1 MRNSATVSTLTSRVG
16 TFGPS
21 IAFIVGSLF
30 LHLGLLAALNPGA
43 RGAWLDRRAPGS
55 DVVAFEVLSPPLPK
69 IEPEAEAPKVIPK
82 PPPIKIA
89 ERSRFKPRPKTE
101 APPPPDSRPDPSPE
115 PPPLVVGL
123 SMSSTTAGGGV
134 AVPTGNT
141 LYGKAEGK
149 GTAEPPP
156 PLTTPSYTP
165 FNQLDGRP
173 EVLTEFD
180 IPYPEPAKRAAI
192 DGDVVLSV
200 DIDLGGRVTGAKVI
214 RGPGHGLN
222 EAALEGIYKFRFK
235 PATKKGKP
243 TSTTVPFTYHFILN

>member
-21 IAFIVGSLF
+21 IAFIVGSLS

-69 IEPEAEAPKVIPK
+69 IEPEAEAPNVIPK

-101 APPPPDSRPDPSPE
+101 APPPPPSPPHPPHA

-123 SMSSTTAGGGV
+123 SMSSTTAGGG
-134 AVPTGNT
+134 A
-141 LYGKAEGK
+141 
-149 GTAEPPP
+149 
-156 PLTTPSYTP
+156 
-165 FNQLDGRP
+165 
-173 EVLTEFD
+173 
-180 IPYPEPAKRAAI
+180 
-192 DGDVVLSV
+192 
-200 DIDLGGRVTGAKVI
+200 
-214 RGPGHGLN
+214 
-222 EAALEGIYKFRFK
+222 
-235 PATKKGKP
+235 
-243 TSTTVPFTYHFILN
+243 